1 MVRLDSALH
10 ILADIAVL
18 QGRNR
23 EALELRSAAG
33 RIAPASAGTTASAAV
48 DAALD
53 RIEAH
58 GEDLEAQA
66 MKELPSELQL
76 LGSDGRFT
84 LRELVDLHR
93 ATGGTRLAD
102 FRVALS
108 HGALDDVPLA
118 ERLRSAL
125 PGLQARRRR
134 IPLGRARPQLEA
146 LARAWLEACPGLER
160 MEPAGS
166 IRRFDATVGDLELLG
181 AAADPAATLTALA
194 RIQECSP
201 LHVGPGRAVLRIDRS
216 EVTIRLVR
224 PDLFGVAWL
233 HLTGSPAH
241 VEALQRRA
249 AGRGLR
255 LELPG
260 DGRPSRE
267 FAGCSEEEIYAKLG
281 LPFVPPEMRE
291 GAGELDA
298 ASRGELPPLVT
309 TDAIRGD
316 LHMHTDWSDGRDP
329 LDDMIRAARLLGY
342 EYVAVTDHSASSMV
356 ANGLNAERLARQR
369 EAIERARE
377 AYPDI
382 TILHGSEVDIL
393 PDGRLDFPDPVLERL
408 DIVLASLHDAA
419 GQPPARL
426 TDRYVSAMRHPLVNV
441 VTHPTNRLVPS
452 RPGYELD
459 EERLFTAARE
469 TGTFLE
475 IDGAPGHL
483 DMDGPMARRAISA
496 GVMVSIDGD
505 CHRADLLGRHM
516 EFAVGTAR
524 RGWVGPV
531 SAVNTRPIADLRTLL
546 ARKRR
551 AA

>member
-1 MVRLDSALH
+1 
-10 ILADIAVL
+10 
-18 QGRNR
+18 
-23 EALELRSAAG
+23 
-33 RIAPASAGTTASAAV
+33 
-48 DAALD
+48 
-53 RIEAH
+53 
-58 GEDLEAQA
+58 
-66 MKELPSELQL
+66 
-76 LGSDGRFT
+76 
-84 LRELVDLHR
+84 
-93 ATGGTRLAD
+93 
-102 FRVALS
+102 
-108 HGALDDVPLA
+108 
-118 ERLRSAL
+118 
-125 PGLQARRRR
+125 
-134 IPLGRARPQLEA
+134 
-146 LARAWLEACPGLER
+146 
-160 MEPAGS
+160 
-166 IRRFDATVGDLELLG
+166 
-181 AAADPAATLTALA
+181 
-194 RIQECSP
+194 
-201 LHVGPGRAVLRIDRS
+201 VGPGRAVLRIDRS
-216 EVTIRLVR
+216 EVTIRLIT

-249 AGRGLR
+249 TALGLR

-260 DGRPSRE
+260 DGRPSRD

-291 GAGELDA
+291 GAGELEA
-298 ASRGELPPLVT
+298 ASRGELPHLVT

-316 LHMHTDWSDGRDP
+316 LHMHTDWSDGRDR

-342 EYVAVTDHSASSMV
+342 EYVAVTDHSGSSMV
-356 ANGLNAERLARQR
+356 ANGLDAGRLARQR

-426 TDRYVSAMRHPLVNV
+426 TDRYVSAMRHPLVHV

-459 EERLFTAARE
+459 EEQLFTAARE

-483 DMDGPMARRAISA
+483 DMDGSMARRAISA
-496 GVMVSIDGD
+496 GVMVSVDGD

-524 RGWVGPV
+524 RGWVEAV
-531 SAVNTRPIADLRTLL
+531 SAVNTRPIAELRALL